1 MISSGEMEKR
11 TRVWARRNQDCLQ
24 IKDTGKRGLSRPE
37 IAQAYMCHS
46 VLAAA
51 VVVVRI
57 SRHHAALN
65 R

>member
-1 MISSGEMEKR
+1 MISCGEKEKK
-11 TRVWARRNQDCLQ
+11 TRVWARRNQDCMQ

-51 VVVVRI
+51 VVVRI